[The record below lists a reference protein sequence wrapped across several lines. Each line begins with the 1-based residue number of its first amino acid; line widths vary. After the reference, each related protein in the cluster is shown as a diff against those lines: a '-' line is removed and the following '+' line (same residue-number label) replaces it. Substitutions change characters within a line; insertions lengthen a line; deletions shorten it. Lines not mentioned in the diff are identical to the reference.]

1 MSKYQ
6 YVYKNEELQIIKESN
21 VIFMKLDQNDP
32 VHSELILLLKNSKNL
47 EVYVDYL
54 GDNPNRAFNINEI
67 KSILIN

>member
-6 YVYKNEELQIIKESN
+6 YVYKNEELQIIKASN

-47 EVYVDYL
+47 
-54 GDNPNRAFNINEI
+54 
-67 KSILIN
+67 